1 MNKSEVILEVGD
13 EGGGITLYGLR
24 DPVGWRYSTSV
35 LDQTRSMLP
44 DEFDE
49 PGIRKILRWL
59 VPGKPL
65 FDSSIAI
72 PAQTLP
78 THSSS

>member
-1 MNKSEVILEVGD
+1 M
-13 EGGGITLYGLR
+13 YGLR

-35 LDQTRSMLP
+35 LDQTRSMLL

-49 PGIRKILRWL
+49 PGGFEKILRWL
-59 VPGKPL
+59 VPGKPR

-72 PAQTLP
+72 PDTDS
-78 THSSS
+78 TH